1 MSKYSYGWNAAAFAL
16 RLVGGGMPPA
26 QPVVDYG
33 SIPYPSETNAFYDGL
48 KNPLPSGPSV
58 LTDNR
63 HNAGANVAFLDGH
76 AKWHSKGNPPR
87 GCTATNYHVI
97 PQ

>member
-1 MSKYSYGWNAAAFAL
+1 MGTVRL
-16 RLVGGGMPPA
+16 RG
-26 QPVVDYG
+26 Q
-33 SIPYPSETNAFYDGL
+33 SIKTKAI
-48 KNPLPSGPSV
+48 V